1 MAGSVYL
8 TSVGS
13 GGGKSTVALG
23 LAELLS
29 RQVGRIGIFRP
40 LVRGNSP
47 DPILALLS
55 ERYRVELPIEDLS
68 GTTYTEATEMVAEGQ
83 REQLIS
89 RIVERYRAVE
99 RRYPAVV
106 VVGSDFADGSDRG
119 AGPRELAFNARLAT
133 EFGSVV
139 VPVVDGYEQ
148 EPPPS
153 RRRPAVHTMTWRI
166 SARRCWRSSRTG

>member
-55 ERYRVELPIEDLS
+55 ERYRVDLPIEDLS
-68 GTTYTEATEMVAEGQ
+68 GTTYTEATEMVAEGNGN
-83 REQLIS
+83 S
-89 RIVERYRAVE
+89 SS
-99 RRYPAVV
+99 PASSN
-106 VVGSDFADGSDRG
+106 GT
-119 AGPRELAFNARLAT
+119 ARWSAAT
-133 EFGSVV
+133 RLWSWSAATSPTAATGVR
-139 VPVVDGYEQ
+139 VP
-148 EPPPS
+148 
-153 RRRPAVHTMTWRI
+153 AN
-166 SARRCWRSSRTG
+166 